1 MRRKRISLLTV
12 LLLVVLLVLVA
23 CGGGNDDASE
33 AEGSSENEVVL
44 SYAFFAPDSTFPAV
58 QMKKWAE
65 ELDER
70 TETNVEI
77 EMFFG
82 GSLLE
87 AENMFDGV
95 LNGTADIGLTAT
107 TYEPGRFPLLE
118 ISDLPSGYPNS
129 EVASQVVYQL
139 VEEFD
144 HEALED
150 FKIVTAFATEPSF
163 IQSRE
168 KISNLDELKGKQL
181 RISGGLTPVME
192 KLGASPV
199 GMSQAEVPEA
209 VQTGVIDGNIS
220 SREVVK
226 DFKLAENLQY
236 VTDFPLTVTSFVAVM
251 TKETWESLPEDVQ
264 TAIDELAPEMSQFTG
279 AYLDEYVDEALK
291 WAADEHGLEIVPLE
305 DGQADQWTELIS
317 DIQDEAVEKANEK
330 GLPGTEY
337 KERLYE
343 LVEEYK

>member
-1 MRRKRISLLTV
+1 LRRRNSFLTV
-12 LLLVVLLVLVA
+12 LLLGALLVLGA
-23 CGGGNDDASE
+23 CGGGSEGASG
-33 AEGSSENEVVL
+33 AEESSDNEVVL
-44 SYAFFAPDSTFPAV
+44 SYAFFAPDSTFPAI
-58 QMKKWAE
+58 QMKQWAE
-65 ELDER
+65 ELDKR
-70 TETNVEI
+70 TETDVKI

-87 AENMFDGV
+87 AENMLDGV
-95 LNGTADIGLTAT
+95 KNGTADIGLTAT

-139 VEEFD
+139 VEEFE

-168 KISNLDELKGKQL
+168 KISNLEELKGKQL

-226 DFKLAENLQY
+226 DFKLAENLHY

-264 TAIDELAPEMSQFTG
+264 VAIDELAPEMSQFTG
-279 AYLDEYVDEALK
+279 AYLDKYVEEALE
-291 WAADEHGLEIVPLE
+291 WAVEEHGLEIVPLE
-305 DGQADQWTELIS
+305 DGQADEWTKLIS
-317 DIQDEAVEKANEK
+317 DIQDEAVEQANEK
-330 GLPGTEY
+330 ELPGSEY

-343 LVEEYK
+343 LVEEFK